1 MVEDHKYILKLY
13 VTEISPSTQR
23 AIDTLT
29 SFCDDELT
37 NCYRFEVID
46 IRQHPQLAE
55 DERILAVP
63 TLIKELP
70 PPIRRVIG
78 DLSDSEKVLFGLDLK
93 SLDAAPQRN
102 TEAGKESTEPPQ

>member
-1 MVEDHKYILKLY
+1 MEDHKYILKLY

-23 AIDTLT
+23 AIDTLK
-29 SFCDDELT
+29 SFCDDELS
-37 NCYRFEVID
+37 NCYKFEVID

-78 DLSDSEKVLFGLDLK
+78 DLSDRDKVLFGLDLK
-93 SLDAAPQRN
+93 SLEAALRPSS
-102 TEAGKESTEPPQ
+102 EAGEESAESRE

>member
-1 MVEDHKYILKLY
+1 MYLLKLY
-13 VTEISPSTQR
+13 VTDITPAIQR
-23 AIDTLT
+23 AIETLR

-37 NCYRFEVID
+37 DCYDFKVID
-46 IRQHPQLAE
+46 IRKHPQLAE

-78 DLSDSEKVLFGLDLK
+78 DLSDREQVLFGLDLRPK
-93 SLDAAPQRN
+93 KPS
-102 TEAGKESTEPPQ
+102 